1 MNLRRYALG
10 ACGWLLTVVGVI
22 AIIVV
27 MTGDHRLSQTGG
39 VVVAVA
45 VGLSALAP
53 VAVGISYLAIRR
65 RNRAREAAAD
75 GVPVSP
81 RARALQTSIAS
92 VLDRVNESTDD
103 VLGLDRVVLG
113 DRLEL
118 TATALREIDDR
129 WEALSFMWFVRPSQP
144 ADFPQSTRF
153 RSLPGWAQ
161 DAVVLLDLRRELQLR
176 GAASALADG
185 PGFYRHSFG
194 RIGEAAS
201 RTGSSELV
209 DTLLTAR
216 ADSPGGEAG
225 AGDSDEPVRQRLL
238 ALLDDRATWTQL
250 LASCD

>member
-1 MNLRRYALG
+1 MNLRRSALG
-10 ACGWLLTVVGVI
+10 ACGWLLTVIGVI
-22 AIIVV
+22 AIIVL
-27 MTGDHRLSQTGG
+27 MTGDDRFSQTGG

-45 VGLSALAP
+45 VGVSALAP

-65 RNRAREAAAD
+65 RNRFREAAAD

-103 VLGLDRVVLG
+103 VLGLGRVVLG

-129 WEALSFMWFVRPSQP
+129 WEALSFMWFVRPSQS
-144 ADFPQSTRF
+144 ADFPQSAEF
-153 RSLPGWAQ
+153 RSLPRWAQ

-185 PGFYRHSFG
+185 PGFYRHGFG
-194 RIGEAAS
+194 RIAEAAS
-201 RTGSSELV
+201 HTGSSELV
-209 DTLLTAR
+209 DALLDAR
-216 ADSPGGEAG
+216 HTSADGGEPG
-225 AGDSDEPVRQRLL
+225 ESDRQRLL
-238 ALLDDRATWTQL
+238 ALLDDARSWAQL
-250 LASCD
+250 LAATD

>member
-1 MNLRRYALG
+1 
-10 ACGWLLTVVGVI
+10 
-22 AIIVV
+22 
-27 MTGDHRLSQTGG
+27 MTGDQPFSQTAG

-53 VAVGISYLAIRR
+53 VAVGLAYLAIRR
-65 RNRAREAAAD
+65 RNRLREEAAD

-81 RARALQTSIAS
+81 RARALQRSLAS
-92 VLDRVNESTDD
+92 VIDRVDATDD
-103 VLGLDRVVLG
+103 VLGLDRVVAG

-144 ADFPQSTRF
+144 ADFPRSDRF

-176 GAASALADG
+176 GTASALADG
-185 PGFYRHSFG
+185 PGFYRHGFG

-209 DTLLTAR
+209 DTLLDAR
-216 ADSPGGEAG
+216 HASVDGRDPG
-225 AGDSDEPVRQRLL
+225 EPVRQRLL
-238 ALLDDRATWTQL
+238 ALLEDRASWTQL
-250 LASCD
+250 LASSD